1 MPAGGTVSVDGNK
14 YGTAPISVPGLSTG
28 EHLVAAMLVG
38 CEEARRTVTL
48 LEQEP
53 RTTVDLKLEPTL
65 GLVLIRTDPQGADV
79 QIDGAD
85 RGKTPMFLAD
95 IPVGK
100 HRVKLSIPGYQAEI
114 TRSEMVKVRAKDR
127 NGKLFRKKASNNL
140 LAHCMEHEI
149 DHLNGILYIDHLKD
163 TDELVKTENGQEE

>member
-1 MPAGGTVSVDGNK
+1 MAILKIRTNPDPVLRKKSKKVTSLDASVQKLIDDMIETLDHAQGVGLAANQVGVPLRIVVIHIPDGKDTLVFVNPEVVEK
-14 YGTAPISVPGLSTG
+14 TG
-28 EHLVAAMLVG
+28 ERLVIEG
-38 CEEARRTVTL
+38 C
-48 LEQEP
+48 
-53 RTTVDLKLEPTL
+53 
-65 GLVLIRTDPQGADV
+65 
-79 QIDGAD
+79 
-85 RGKTPMFLAD
+85 
-95 IPVGK
+95 
-100 HRVKLSIPGYQAEI
+100 LSIPGYQAEI